1 MTRLHMKKTPAERE
15 TEEDRAWRKAQRAA
29 RKGRHMDSEE
39 HSESDRKHKRK
50 RSKSPSS
57 RHRHHKHDKKK
68 SPIPSFNEYS
78 REQDQGGWEPP
89 PTSSKVD
96 LDELR
101 AEMEERRFREK
112 LFDAMGDDAG
122 FDQTEAYY
130 NDFSHVPPRWR
141 EPGESAAAKGPD
153 TSAMDDEQ
161 YAEWI
166 REGMWKRTHRAE
178 VEAREQAEKEKR
190 KRKEKEKAR
199 REETKKMDREVDE
212 RRSRKQQ
219 LKEQQG
225 ALDAWGAYDAQ
236 WAQLRSSGR
245 SEPDLKLSFM
255 DLPWPSYPPPSLP
268 LSQEALSKQA
278 ISAFLLS
285 PLHSVGKPR
294 KQRLR
299 EALLLYHPDRFV
311 AKWMGLV
318 RERDA
323 TEVQEAVGRV
333 ARVLTGL
340 VEEGDQGE

>member
-1 MTRLHMKKTPAERE
+1 
-15 TEEDRAWRKAQRAA
+15 
-29 RKGRHMDSEE
+29 MDSEE
-39 HSESDRKHKRK
+39 HSESGRKHKRK
-50 RSKSPSS
+50 RSGSPSG
-57 RHRHHKHDKKK
+57 RRRHHKSDKKH
-68 SPIPSFNEYS
+68 SPIPSFDEYS
-78 REQDQGGWEPP
+78 EVPTQEGWEPP

-96 LDELR
+96 LDALR
-101 AEMEERRFREK
+101 AELEERRFREK

-122 FDQTEAYY
+122 FDQAEAYY
-130 NDFSHVPPRWR
+130 NDFSHVPHRWR
-141 EPGESAAAKGPD
+141 EPGQSTGAKEPD
-153 TSAMDDEQ
+153 TSTMDDEQ

-166 REGMWKRTHRAE
+166 REGMWRRTHRAE
-178 VEAREQAEKEKR
+178 VEAQEQAEKEKR

-199 REETKKMDREVDE
+199 REESKKMDREVDE

-225 ALDAWGAYDAQ
+225 ALDAWSAYDTR
-236 WAQLRSSGR
+236 WTQLRSGGPST
-245 SEPDLKLSFM
+245 SNSKLKFT
-255 DLPWPSYPPPSLP
+255 DLPWPSYPSPRLP

-318 RERDA
+318 RERDVA
-323 TEVQEAVGRV
+323 DVQEAVGRI